1 MCPLSQRIF
10 LQMRNGRENR
20 VVIYLIFGA
29 VRRFFLSLETWGG
42 GEIGDSNTC

>member
-10 LQMRNGRENR
+10 LQMRNGRENM

-29 VRRFFLSLETWGG
+29 VRRFLIFGNLGVGG
-42 GEIGDSNTC
+42 K